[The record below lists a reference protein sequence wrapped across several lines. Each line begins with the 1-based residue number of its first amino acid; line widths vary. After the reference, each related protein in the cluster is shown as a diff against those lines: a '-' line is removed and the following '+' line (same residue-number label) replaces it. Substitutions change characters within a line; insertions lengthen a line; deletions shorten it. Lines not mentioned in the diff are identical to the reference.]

1 MELVKVK
8 IKDIVPYEKN
18 AKLHPQEQIEQ
29 IKQSIQE
36 FGNNDPIAI
45 DENNV
50 IIEGHGRYTALKELG
65 YEEVDCII
73 LKGMTKKQKDAYRLV
88 HNKLTMNSDF
98 DIEILMEELKDIETD
113 MKKYDFDFEELE
125 KEFEKIKETQEIVE
139 DEFDEVV
146 EQPRAKAGQIYKLGR
161 HRLMCGDSTKEEDVE
176 KLTGGA
182 SIDLVFTDPPYRM
195 EAQGGSNQ
203 WVGRAAAKVGE
214 EIKDLCNFEPSTF
227 LNILLKIFGKKMNAY
242 IFCNK
247 DLVPDY
253 LNWAKENKFA
263 FNILFWKKPNALP
276 LGEQHRPDVEYLIF
290 VRKNSTWNNG
300 LKSVTY
306 SKCLEFNRDKSTTHP
321 TMKPVGLIVN
331 EVLISSKSHSNVLDL
346 FGGSGSTLMACEQLD
361 RNCYMME
368 LDPHYVD
375 VIIQRWEKFTGCK
388 AKLIG

>member
-98 DIEILMEELKDIETD
+98 DVEVLMEELKGIETD

-182 SIDLVFTDPPYRM
+182 NIDLVFTDPPYRM

-290 VRKNSTWNNG
+290 VRKNSIWNNG

-388 AKLIG
+388 AELIE

>member
-98 DIEILMEELKDIETD
+98 DVEVLMEELKDIETD

-139 DEFDEVV
+139 DDYDEF
-146 EQPRAKAGQIYKLGR
+146 
-161 HRLMCGDSTKEEDVE
+161 EDVE
-176 KLTGGA
+176 KLEGHYGVPYQGNKSRIA
-182 SIDLVFTDPPYRM
+182 DIIIKILPAGKRLV
-195 EAQGGSNQ
+195 
-203 WVGRAAAKVGE
+203 
-214 EIKDLCNFEPSTF
+214 
-227 LNILLKIFGKKMNAY
+227 
-242 IFCNK
+242 
-247 DLVPDY
+247 
-253 LNWAKENKFA
+253 
-263 FNILFWKKPNALP
+263 
-276 LGEQHRPDVEYLIF
+276 
-290 VRKNSTWNNG
+290 
-300 LKSVTY
+300 
-306 SKCLEFNRDKSTTHP
+306 
-321 TMKPVGLIVN
+321 
-331 EVLISSKSHSNVLDL
+331 DL
-346 FGGSGSTLMACEQLD
+346 FGGGVLSLTVEC
-361 RNCYMME
+361 
-368 LDPHYVD
+368 
-375 VIIQRWEKFTGCK
+375 
-388 AKLIG
+388 